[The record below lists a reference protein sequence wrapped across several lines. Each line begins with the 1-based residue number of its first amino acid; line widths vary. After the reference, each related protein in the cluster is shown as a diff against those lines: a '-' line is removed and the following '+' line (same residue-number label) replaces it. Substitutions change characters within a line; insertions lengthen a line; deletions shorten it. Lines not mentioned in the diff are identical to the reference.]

1 MSMDK
6 ITQLNAAIIKAIGQE
21 NRLKI
26 LHLLQ
31 GGEMCVNDILQAID
45 QEQSNVSRHLNHLH
59 RCGILS
65 RRKEGLKTFYGIKH
79 PEVLQMIDLTSVISR
94 RELADG
100 EPLLMF

>member
-1 MSMDK
+1 MDR

-26 LHLLQ
+26 LQLLQ
-31 GGEMCVNDILQAID
+31 EGEMCVNDILLAID

-59 RCGILS
+59 RCGVLT

-79 PEVLQMIDLTSVISR
+79 PEVLTLIELTSEISR
-94 RELADG
+94 KELAEG
-100 EPLLMF
+100 EPLLAF